1 MPCQHTEIGVVV
13 QNGRIGA
20 NGNRADETIYQPANS
35 LPFPATDAI
44 QSGRILIVQRPCGK
58 NGRTREQPAQVHQ
71 MPFVTRPGEYFHPN
85 CIADRDLAFE

>member
-20 NGNRADETIYQPANS
+20 NGDRADETICQPANS

-44 QSGRILIVQRPCGK
+44 QSGRILIVHRSGGK
-58 NGRTREQPAQVHQ
+58 DGRTRE
-71 MPFVTRPGEYFHPN
+71 
-85 CIADRDLAFE
+85 